1 MEERFTIPCVGAIIE
16 RTVNGERCVLVQTRQ
31 KEDGNETNGKLEV
44 VGGKIRE
51 YEDIFD
57 ALRREVYEET
67 GLRVTAIRGEKGKVA
82 DESSGASFQ
91 SFEPFC
97 ITQNVSGAYAILLL
111 TFLCEAEGEPVAE
124 TNETTNIRWM
134 TVSQLRESVENHP
147 DDWFFMHLNE
157 LRKYISQ
164 L

>member
-1 MEERFTIPCVGAIIE
+1 MEERFAIPCVGAIIE